1 MGITH
6 FDEEKTKGNIENMS
20 KSLVIGGCDC
30 KNIENMSKSHS
41 LIALLA
47 TLTPEELGDER
58 NE

>member
-6 FDEEKTKGNIENMS
+6 FDEEKTKG
-20 KSLVIGGCDC
+20 
-30 KNIENMSKSHS
+30 NIENMSKSHS